1 MPPDPGGLWLKKQL
15 ELLKKYG
22 YQVVTVQRLM
32 EYSPFA
38 DVGREDPGFEKLV
51 RLQKTRGIVY
61 SDNRLRLDAPMTW
74 GELAM
79 PLAPRGEAI
88 DRRIQKIRQD
98 RHSPARQLG
107 RHGLV
112 RRAGDSEVR
121 HGPGWGGEQPAQRIF
136 CPGQGLYPPA
146 GLRGLSGVSRR
157 AGAETERRNVT
168 GGIAMEFIKLSLE
181 EELAVVT
188 IDRPKSLN
196 ALNSQ
201 VYREIIAT
209 LRQVEAMDQ
218 VKVVILTGAGEK
230 AFAAGADIAQM
241 VHEDAVAGRRLSG
254 LCHEAANLLESMRQV
269 TIAAVNGFALGGGCE
284 LTLACDLRI
293 VADHARFALP
303 EVTLGIIPG
312 GGGTQRL
319 ARIIGV
325 GRAKELIFTG
335 DQIDAQEAYRLGL
348 ANHVVPR
355 DELMETCRALG
366 KKIASRASY
375 AVFLAKTAINSSQ
388 EIDLKNGAEREKD
401 LLGLAFA
408 TRDKQEGMEAFLAR
422 RPPRFQDF

>member
-1 MPPDPGGLWLKKQL
+1 
-15 ELLKKYG
+15 
-22 YQVVTVQRLM
+22 
-32 EYSPFA
+32 
-38 DVGREDPGFEKLV
+38 
-51 RLQKTRGIVY
+51 
-61 SDNRLRLDAPMTW
+61 
-74 GELAM
+74 
-79 PLAPRGEAI
+79 
-88 DRRIQKIRQD
+88 
-98 RHSPARQLG
+98 
-107 RHGLV
+107 
-112 RRAGDSEVR
+112 
-121 HGPGWGGEQPAQRIF
+121 
-136 CPGQGLYPPA
+136 
-146 GLRGLSGVSRR
+146 
-157 AGAETERRNVT
+157 
-168 GGIAMEFIKLSLE
+168 MEFIKLSLE

-293 VADHARFALP
+293 AADHARFALP

-355 DELMETCRALG
+355 DELMETCRA
-366 KKIASRASY
+366 
-375 AVFLAKTAINSSQ
+375 KTAINSSQ

>member
-1 MPPDPGGLWLKKQL
+1 
-15 ELLKKYG
+15 
-22 YQVVTVQRLM
+22 
-32 EYSPFA
+32 
-38 DVGREDPGFEKLV
+38 
-51 RLQKTRGIVY
+51 
-61 SDNRLRLDAPMTW
+61 
-74 GELAM
+74 
-79 PLAPRGEAI
+79 
-88 DRRIQKIRQD
+88 
-98 RHSPARQLG
+98 
-107 RHGLV
+107 
-112 RRAGDSEVR
+112 
-121 HGPGWGGEQPAQRIF
+121 
-136 CPGQGLYPPA
+136 
-146 GLRGLSGVSRR
+146 
-157 AGAETERRNVT
+157 
-168 GGIAMEFIKLSLE
+168 MEFIKLSLE

-293 VADHARFALP
+293 AADHARFALP

-366 KKIASRASY
+366 KKIASRAQLCRFSWP
-375 AVFLAKTAINSSQ
+375 
-388 EIDLKNGAEREKD
+388 
-401 LLGLAFA
+401 
-408 TRDKQEGMEAFLAR
+408 
-422 RPPRFQDF
+422 RPPSIPARKLT

>member
-1 MPPDPGGLWLKKQL
+1 
-15 ELLKKYG
+15 
-22 YQVVTVQRLM
+22 
-32 EYSPFA
+32 
-38 DVGREDPGFEKLV
+38 
-51 RLQKTRGIVY
+51 
-61 SDNRLRLDAPMTW
+61 
-74 GELAM
+74 
-79 PLAPRGEAI
+79 
-88 DRRIQKIRQD
+88 
-98 RHSPARQLG
+98 
-107 RHGLV
+107 
-112 RRAGDSEVR
+112 
-121 HGPGWGGEQPAQRIF
+121 
-136 CPGQGLYPPA
+136 
-146 GLRGLSGVSRR
+146 
-157 AGAETERRNVT
+157 
-168 GGIAMEFIKLSLE
+168 MEFIKLSLE

-269 TIAAVNGFALGGGCE
+269 TILPVQRFAWGAAVMTWPVTFAF
-284 LTLACDLRI
+284 A
-293 VADHARFALP
+293 ADHARFALP

-335 DQIDAQEAYRLGL
+335 DQIDAQEAYRLG
-348 ANHVVPR
+348 AVSCGAQ
-355 DELMETCRALG
+355 DELMWRPARLG
-366 KKIASRASY
+366 REIASRASY

>member
-1 MPPDPGGLWLKKQL
+1 
-15 ELLKKYG
+15 
-22 YQVVTVQRLM
+22 
-32 EYSPFA
+32 
-38 DVGREDPGFEKLV
+38 
-51 RLQKTRGIVY
+51 
-61 SDNRLRLDAPMTW
+61 
-74 GELAM
+74 
-79 PLAPRGEAI
+79 
-88 DRRIQKIRQD
+88 
-98 RHSPARQLG
+98 
-107 RHGLV
+107 
-112 RRAGDSEVR
+112 
-121 HGPGWGGEQPAQRIF
+121 
-136 CPGQGLYPPA
+136 
-146 GLRGLSGVSRR
+146 
-157 AGAETERRNVT
+157 
-168 GGIAMEFIKLSLE
+168 MEFIKLSLE

-293 VADHARFALP
+293 AADHARFALP

-366 KKIASRASY
+366 K
-375 AVFLAKTAINSSQ
+375 TAINSSQ

>member
-1 MPPDPGGLWLKKQL
+1 
-15 ELLKKYG
+15 
-22 YQVVTVQRLM
+22 
-32 EYSPFA
+32 
-38 DVGREDPGFEKLV
+38 
-51 RLQKTRGIVY
+51 
-61 SDNRLRLDAPMTW
+61 
-74 GELAM
+74 
-79 PLAPRGEAI
+79 
-88 DRRIQKIRQD
+88 
-98 RHSPARQLG
+98 
-107 RHGLV
+107 
-112 RRAGDSEVR
+112 
-121 HGPGWGGEQPAQRIF
+121 
-136 CPGQGLYPPA
+136 
-146 GLRGLSGVSRR
+146 
-157 AGAETERRNVT
+157 
-168 GGIAMEFIKLSLE
+168 MEFIKLSLE

-241 VHEDAVAGRRLSG
+241 VHEDAVAG
-254 LCHEAANLLESMRQV
+254 HEAANLLESIRQV

-293 VADHARFALP
+293 AADHARFALP

>member
-1 MPPDPGGLWLKKQL
+1 
-15 ELLKKYG
+15 
-22 YQVVTVQRLM
+22 
-32 EYSPFA
+32 
-38 DVGREDPGFEKLV
+38 
-51 RLQKTRGIVY
+51 
-61 SDNRLRLDAPMTW
+61 
-74 GELAM
+74 
-79 PLAPRGEAI
+79 
-88 DRRIQKIRQD
+88 
-98 RHSPARQLG
+98 
-107 RHGLV
+107 
-112 RRAGDSEVR
+112 
-121 HGPGWGGEQPAQRIF
+121 
-136 CPGQGLYPPA
+136 
-146 GLRGLSGVSRR
+146 
-157 AGAETERRNVT
+157 
-168 GGIAMEFIKLSLE
+168 MEFIKLSLE

-293 VADHARFALP
+293 AADHARFALP

-312 GGGTQRL
+312 GGGTH
-319 ARIIGV
+319 
-325 GRAKELIFTG
+325 
-335 DQIDAQEAYRLGL
+335 RLGL

>member
-1 MPPDPGGLWLKKQL
+1 M
-15 ELLKKYG
+15 
-22 YQVVTVQRLM
+22 
-32 EYSPFA
+32 
-38 DVGREDPGFEKLV
+38 
-51 RLQKTRGIVY
+51 
-61 SDNRLRLDAPMTW
+61 
-74 GELAM
+74 
-79 PLAPRGEAI
+79 
-88 DRRIQKIRQD
+88 
-98 RHSPARQLG
+98 
-107 RHGLV
+107 
-112 RRAGDSEVR
+112 
-121 HGPGWGGEQPAQRIF
+121 
-136 CPGQGLYPPA
+136 
-146 GLRGLSGVSRR
+146 SRR

-209 LRQVEAMDQ
+209 LRDMQIKLARQAAASKLSVRQVEAMDQ

-293 VADHARFALP
+293 AADHARFALP